1 MTTAT
6 LPIPALT
13 PAPGPAAQGGPA
25 AAGKGPSFSQV
36 LARQQ
41 GGKPG
46 EAGTPAAPGAQA
58 GAPAQARF
66 AGRTL
71 FPHSMNRTFSRD
83 ETRRSAAL
91 LAEAARSEVLP
102 RFRHLTE
109 DAVR

>member
-58 GAPAQARF
+58 GAPAPAPHMQAAPRH
-66 AGRTL
+66 ARPGQSIGR
-71 FPHSMNRTFSRD
+71 
-83 ETRRSAAL
+83 A
-91 LAEAARSEVLP
+91 P
-102 RFRHLTE
+102 R
-109 DAVR
+109 VR

>member
-1 MTTAT
+1 MSRNRTAAMTTAT

-46 EAGTPAAPGAQA
+46 
-58 GAPAQARF
+58 
-66 AGRTL
+66 
-71 FPHSMNRTFSRD
+71 
-83 ETRRSAAL
+83 
-91 LAEAARSEVLP
+91 
-102 RFRHLTE
+102 
-109 DAVR
+109 

>member
-58 GAPAQARF
+58 GV
-66 AGRTL
+66 GRGRP
-71 FPHSMNRTFSRD
+71 PHHQNVDPTPPHHTPPHPGGVD
-83 ETRRSAAL
+83 
-91 LAEAARSEVLP
+91 
-102 RFRHLTE
+102 
-109 DAVR
+109 

>member
-46 EAGTPAAPGAQA
+46 EAGTPAAPGGQA
-58 GAPAQARF
+58 GAPAQGPATQNP
-66 AGRTL
+66 AGAGKPGNPGDT
-71 FPHSMNRTFSRD
+71 
-83 ETRRSAAL
+83 AAL
-91 LAEAARSEVLP
+91 PVDGQQEPAAETAA
-102 RFRHLTE
+102 
-109 DAVR
+109 DAATL